1 MKQMTP
7 EQRAH
12 AIARI
17 TAAVEAKKAEEAA
30 AAEEVAKA
38 AKEKAEKRRAACAE
52 YTKRWHA
59 KCKAARAADPALR
72 EGYLAERRIKDRAY
86 YHRRKASQ

>member
-1 MKQMTP
+1 MTP
-7 EQRAH
+7 EQRAL

-17 TAAVEAKKAEEAA
+17 MAVAEAKLAEEAA

-59 KCKAARAADPALR
+59 KCKAARAADPALYEAYR
-72 EGYLAERRIKDRAY
+72 KEKRIKERAY
-86 YHRRKASQ
+86 YHRRKANQ